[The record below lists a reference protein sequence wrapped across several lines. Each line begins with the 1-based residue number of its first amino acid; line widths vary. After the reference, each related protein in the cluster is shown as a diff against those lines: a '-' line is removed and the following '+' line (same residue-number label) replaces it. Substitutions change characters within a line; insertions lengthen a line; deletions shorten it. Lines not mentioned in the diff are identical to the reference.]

1 MTFSTAFSKSCSVI
15 DLNVG
20 FLFQIMDNLCRIAQF
35 GSINPELK
43 ASIRQ
48 SHFYAGNIAKLF
60 KSPFAPRCKP
70 VVILP

>member
-15 DLNVG
+15 DLNGG
-20 FLFQIMDNLCRIAQF
+20 FLFQIMDNLCGIAQF

-48 SHFYAGNIAKLF
+48 SHF
-60 KSPFAPRCKP
+60 
-70 VVILP
+70 